1 MRALF
6 KPSFKKDF
14 QALEPGIARR
24 VKAFCLEIIPAAKS
38 QKDLFD
44 YGAKKLVGAKDYYRI
59 RVGDYRIG
67 FKIDGSTVIFM
78 RALHRKEIYKYF
90 P

>member
-14 QALEPGIARR
+14 QALESETAQR
-24 VKAFCLEIIPAAKS
+24 VKVFCLEIIPAAKF
-38 QKDLFD
+38 QRDLFE
-44 YGAKKLVGAKDYYRI
+44 YGAKKLVGTKEYYRMRI
-59 RVGDYRIG
+59 GDYRVG
-67 FKIDGSTVIFM
+67 FKIDGSTVVFM
-78 RALHRKEIYKYF
+78 RVLHRKEIYKYF